1 MNYKIRKSSDDRT
14 TYEVFEMTT
23 DQVVKTCAN
32 VHSAQVAKTH
42 FNCGGGFDGWT
53 PTFILQTTTNLL
65 EKPRR
70 QYK

>member
-14 TYEVFEMTT
+14 TYDVVEMTT
-23 DQVVKTCAN
+23 DQIVKTCAN

-53 PTFILQTTTNLL
+53 PTFILQNA
-65 EKPRR
+65 KNISQKSRR
-70 QYK
+70 QV